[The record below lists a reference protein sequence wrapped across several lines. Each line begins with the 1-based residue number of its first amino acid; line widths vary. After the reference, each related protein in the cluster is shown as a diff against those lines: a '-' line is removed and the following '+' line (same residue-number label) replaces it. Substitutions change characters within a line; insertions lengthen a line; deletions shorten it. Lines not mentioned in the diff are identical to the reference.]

1 MTKPKV
7 QILLT
12 DRGDYE
18 WVLLDEH
25 GKVVPIGPGSVP
37 GLRNFKGRSELRK
50 AVQAGLKS
58 LYEHQQA
65 ATG

>member
-1 MTKPKV
+1 MTKSKV

-12 DRGDYE
+12 ERGDYE

-25 GKVVPIGPGSVP
+25 GEVVPIGPGSVP
-37 GLRNFKGRSELRK
+37 GLRNRKGDAELRK

-58 LYEHQQA
+58 LYERQQA
-65 ATG
+65 IAG